1 MANAT
6 STQLQELY
14 VAYFGR
20 AADPTGLDYWTEKG
34 ITTAKFAADMY
45 VQAEFKDAYGSLST
59 EAQVNQIYNNLFD
72 READVTGL
80 TYWTQQIN
88 LGNLKLAEI
97 ANHLI
102 WAAQNNSGSADDKTA
117 LTNKTN
123 AAVAYTAK
131 VKETTAG
138 ILAYAAESTS
148 PWVSGDNITE
158 AVTYLSSI
166 NKTTAHTAAG
176 VANSVSTITTNG
188 APSASLSFTL
198 TTKSDTFTGG
208 DGADVFTATS
218 GSFAL
223 TDIINGGA
231 GVDRINYLDNTNS
244 AASDIPVAAA
254 TSIEK
259 WYIRH
264 LETGNADEKYD
275 FGAITGETEV
285 WNDRSIDDVDFDA
298 LGTGT
303 TVGILGDGVTV
314 VDATNF
320 HYATATDAVSVAIK
334 GGVGAVGTAPAI
346 TSTAGTATS
355 VTVTSTGAANTLG
368 TVDLAVATITDA
380 TVTATTNLKG
390 DFFSQATNQ
399 VGTNGTIT
407 ISGEATSVNFTA
419 ALDNTIKTIDA
430 SGLTSG
436 GVTATLGTLATQ
448 SFTGGGGNDKITT
461 AASPT
466 AGTIA
471 AGAGTDTL
479 VLGAV
484 GHLNTTAEAARFTGF
499 ETLQTGAT
507 FNLNLLDGITAL
519 TVSGTGA
526 AATFSNMD
534 ATQAANV
541 AIIGTISSGNGVT
554 FALETTSGTSDVFTA
569 DVGDN
574 TGTAGTGKDIDTVT
588 LNGFETINLNS
599 VHGSAATVGA
609 QQTQTIAKL
618 TSDVATAVNLT
629 GSAFDL
635 ENGAMTKAATFDA
648 TALTGDNTA
657 AGSKGLTLAGSLVAA
672 STAKGSEY
680 IDTVTIGATGSTY
693 QLNGGAD
700 VVTATQTILAGSLS
714 VDGGAGADNLK
725 LNDADTITT
734 GVLTITDAN
743 FSNVANFE
751 TITVVNG
758 QAGDTIWA
766 LGGYANAMATAAGG
780 TLTAVMA
787 EVDTGVTSDIIT
799 INASTLGGTNALDL
813 TLTNT
818 TGTAAANAGTDTFT
832 GGDGNDK
839 FTINY
844 DSNHS
849 NDDSIVTITAG
860 KGDDTIVFT
869 MGGGSSTPGTI
880 TLTGGAGSDTITGSA
895 EIDTITGG
903 AGADTM
909 TGNGGADIFV
919 VSTVTDSNAATAGLI
934 DKITDFAG
942 GTDVLK
948 TGVAGGHLR
957 SVTLTVGYSS
967 VDTIDELN
975 TLLNSTNG
983 TSTTGRFDGTGGDL
997 AKLTLN
1003 DARILLAQDVDTSGT
1018 FTAADIVVEITGQT
1032 GTLANSDV
1040 TT

>member
-102 WAAQNNSGSADDKTA
+102 YAAQNNSGSEDDKTA

-158 AVTYLSSI
+158 AVTYLSTI

-176 VANSVSTITTNG
+176 VASSVSTITTNG
-188 APSASLSFTL
+188 APSSSLSFTL
-198 TTKSDTFTGG
+198 TTKADTFTGG

-218 GSFAL
+218 GSFSL
-223 TDIINGGA
+223 TDVLKGGA
-231 GVDRINYLDNTNS
+231 GTDRINYLDNTHS
-244 AASDIPVAAA
+244 TTSDIPVAAA

-264 LETGNADEKYD
+264 VETGTAAEKYD
-275 FGAITGETEV
+275 FGGIVGETEV

-303 TVGILGDGVTV
+303 TLGVLGDGTTV

-320 HYATATDAVSVAIK
+320 HMATATDAVSVHIK

-346 TSTAGTATS
+346 TATAGTAT
-355 VTVTSTGAANTLG
+355 TVTITSSGAANTLG
-368 TVDLAVATITDA
+368 TVDLSDAAITSA

-390 DFFSQATNQ
+390 DFFSEATDQ
-399 VGTNGTIT
+399 VGTGGVIT
-407 ISGEATSVNFTA
+407 ISGEATSVELTA
-419 ALDNTIKTIDA
+419 ALDNTIATIDA

-448 SFTGGGGNDKITT
+448 SFTGGGGNDKVTT
-461 AASPT
+461 AAAPT
-466 AGTIA
+466 SGTIA

-479 VLGAV
+479 ILGAAT
-484 GHLNTTAEAARFTGF
+484 HMDTTTESARFTGF
-499 ETLQTGAT
+499 EKLQTPGSFD
-507 FNLNLLDGITAL
+507 FNLLSGL
-519 TVSGTGA
+519 TGLNVAATGGA
-526 AATFSNMD
+526 VTFSNMN
-534 ATQAANV
+534 ATQAADV
-541 AIIGTISSGNGVT
+541 AMIGTVNSGSGVT
-554 FALETTSGTSDVFTA
+554 FALATTSGTSDVFTA
-569 DVGDN
+569 DIGDN
-574 TGTAGTGKDIDTVT
+574 TGTAGVGKDVDTLT

-599 VHGSAATVGA
+599 VHGSAATVGG
-609 QQTQTIAKL
+609 QQTNTIAKL

-629 GSAFDL
+629 GSAFSL
-635 ENGAMTKAATFDA
+635 ENVAMTKAATFDA

-657 AGSKGLTLAGSLVAA
+657 AGSKGLTVAGSAVAA
-672 STAKGSEY
+672 STIKGSAY

-693 QLNGGAD
+693 TLNAGAD
-700 VVTATQTILAGSLS
+700 VVSATQTILAGSLS
-714 VDGGAGADNLK
+714 VDGGTGADNLK
-725 LNDADTITT
+725 LTDTDSITT
-734 GVLTITDAN
+734 GAFTISDNN
-743 FSNVANFE
+743 FSNTANFE

-787 EVDTGVTSDIIT
+787 EVDTGVTTDIVT
-799 INASTLGGTNALDL
+799 INASSLQGTNALDL

-818 TGTAAANAGTDTFT
+818 VATGAANAGTDTYT

-844 DSNHS
+844 DANNAS
-849 NDDSIVTITAG
+849 DDSVVTITAG

-869 MGGGSSTPGTI
+869 MGTGTSTPGTI
-880 TLTGGAGSDTITGSA
+880 TLTGGAGSDTITGSV

-909 TGNGGADIFV
+909 TGGSGADIFV
-919 VSTVTDSNAATAGLI
+919 LTTVTDSNASTAGLI

-942 GTDVLK
+942 GSDVLK
-948 TGVAGGHLR
+948 TGTIGGHLR
-957 SVTLTVGYSS
+957 SVTLTVGYTS
-967 VDTIDELN
+967 VDTIAELN

-1003 DARILLAQDVDTSGT
+1003 DARILLAQDVDASGT

-1032 GTLANSDV
+1032 GTLANTDV
-1040 TT
+1040 DT

>member
-59 EAQVNQIYNNLFD
+59 EAQVNQIYKNLFD

-102 WAAQNNSGSADDKTA
+102 YAAQNNSGSEDDKTA

-158 AVTYLSSI
+158 AVTYLSAI
-166 NKTTAHTAAG
+166 NKDTAHTAAG
-176 VANSVSTITTNG
+176 VANSVTTITTNG
-188 APSASLSFTL
+188 APTSSLSFTL
-198 TTKSDTFTGG
+198 TTKADNFTGG

-223 TDIINGGA
+223 TDVLKGGA
-231 GVDRINYLDNTNS
+231 GVDRLNYLDDTDS
-244 AASDIPVAAA
+244 GTSDIPVAA
-254 TSIEK
+254 TTGIEK

-264 LETGNADEKYD
+264 LETANSAEKYD
-275 FGAITGETEV
+275 FGAVTGETEV
-285 WNDRSIDDVDFDA
+285 WNDRSLDDVDFDN
-298 LGTGT
+298 LGTSTTVGVLGDGT
-303 TVGILGDGVTV
+303 TVVG
-314 VDATNF
+314 ATNF
-320 HYATATDAVSVAIK
+320 NFATATDAVTLALK
-334 GGVGAVGTAPAI
+334 GGVGASGTAPAI
-346 TSTAGTATS
+346 TNTAGTNTA
-355 VTVTSTGAANTLG
+355 VTITSTGAANTFG
-368 TVDLAVATITDA
+368 TVDLATATITSA

-390 DFFSQATNQ
+390 DFFSEATEQ
-399 VGTNGTIT
+399 IGTSGSIT

-419 ALDNTIKTIDA
+419 ALDDAIKTIDA

-436 GVTATLGTLATQ
+436 GLTATLGTLATQ
-448 SFTGGGGNDKITT
+448 SFTGGGGADVITT
-461 AASPT
+461 GVAPT

-471 AGAGTDTL
+471 AGAGSDTL
-479 VLGAV
+479 ILG
-484 GHLNTTAEAARFTGF
+484 GTTHLDTAAEAARFTGF
-499 ETLQTGAT
+499 ETLRTVGS
-507 FNLNLLDGITAL
+507 FNLNLLDSLTAL
-519 TVSGTGA
+519 QVSTTTA

-541 AIIGTISSGNGVT
+541 DIIGTINTNGAT

-569 DVGDN
+569 DIGDD
-574 TGTAGTGKDIDTVT
+574 TSTAGVGLDVDTLT
-588 LNGFETINLNS
+588 LNGFETINLRA
-599 VHGSAATVGA
+599 VHGSSAAVGSA
-609 QQTQTIAKL
+609 QRSTIEKI

-629 GSAFDL
+629 GSSVDL
-635 ENGAMTKAATFDA
+635 ANVAMTKAATIDA
-648 TALTGDNTA
+648 SALTGDNTV
-657 AGSKGLTLAGSLVAA
+657 AGAHGLIAGGSAVAA
-672 STAKGSEY
+672 STIKGSAY

-693 QLNGGAD
+693 TLNGGAD
-700 VVTATQTILAGSLS
+700 VVTATQAILAGSVS
-714 VDGGAGADNLK
+714 VDGGAGNDNLK

-734 GVLTITDAN
+734 GTFTITDAN
-743 FSNVANFE
+743 FANVASFE

-780 TLTAVMA
+780 TLTAVMNS
-787 EVDTGVTSDIIT
+787 VDTGVTTDIIT
-799 INASTLGGTNALDL
+799 INASSLGGTNALDL
-813 TLTNT
+813 TLTNNAT
-818 TGTAAANAGTDTFT
+818 TAAANAGTDTYT
-832 GGDGNDK
+832 GGDGNDT

-844 DSNHS
+844 NANHS
-849 NDDSIVTITAG
+849 NETSVVTITAG
-860 KGDDTIVFT
+860 AGDDTITFT
-869 MGGGSSTPGTI
+869 MGTGTSVPGALI
-880 TLTGGAGSDTITGSA
+880 LIGGAGNDTITGSA
-895 EIDTITGG
+895 ESETITGG
-903 AGADTM
+903 AGVDTM
-909 TGNGGADIFV
+909 TGGGSADIFV
-919 VSTVTDSNAATAGLI
+919 LSTVTDSNAATAGAI
-934 DKITDFAG
+934 DKITDFVGGSDSIKSGTAG
-942 GTDVLK
+942 GT
-948 TGVAGGHLR
+948 LR
-957 SVTLTVGYSS
+957 SVTLTVGYTSC
-967 VDTIDELN
+967 DTISELN

-983 TSTTGRFDGTGGDL
+983 TASTAKFDSIGGDL
-997 AKLTLN
+997 AKITTN
-1003 DARILLAQDVDTSGT
+1003 DARVLLAQDVDTSGT
-1018 FTAADIVVEITGQT
+1018 FTAADIVVEITGLT
-1032 GTLANSDV
+1032 GSLVSGDV
-1040 TT
+1040 DA

>member
-59 EAQVNQIYNNLFD
+59 EAQVNQIYKNLFD

-97 ANHLI
+97 ANHLVY
-102 WAAQNNSGSADDKTA
+102 AAQNNAGSEDDKTA

-166 NKTTAHTAAG
+166 NKTTVHTAAG
-176 VANSVSTITTNG
+176 VASSVSTITSNG
-188 APSASLSFTL
+188 APASSSTFSL
-198 TTKSDTFTGG
+198 TTKEDTFTGG

-218 GSFAL
+218 GTFSL
-223 TDIINGGA
+223 NDVLKGGA
-231 GVDRINYLDNTNS
+231 GVDRINYLDNTDS
-244 AASDIPVAAA
+244 GTSDIPVAAA

-264 LETGNADEKYD
+264 IETGNSLEKYD
-275 FGAITGETEV
+275 FGAIVGETEV

-303 TVGILGDGVTV
+303 TVGVLGDGVTV

-320 HYATATDAVSVAIK
+320 HYATATDAVSLAIK

-346 TSTAGTATS
+346 SASAGTATKA
-355 VTVTSTGAANTLG
+355 TITSTGAANTLG
-368 TVDLAVATITDA
+368 VVDLAVTTLTDV

-390 DFFSQATNQ
+390 DFFNETTDQI
-399 VGTNGTIT
+399 GTDGSIT
-407 ISGEATSVNFTA
+407 ISGEATSVEFTG

-436 GVTATLGTLATQ
+436 GFTGTLGTLVSQ

-461 AASPT
+461 AAAATS
-466 AGTIA
+466 GTFA

-479 VLGAV
+479 VLGAAA
-484 GHLNTTAEAARFTGF
+484 HMDTSTEAARYTGF
-499 ETLQTGAT
+499 EIIQTGAT
-507 FNLNLLDGITAL
+507 FNMDLLDSL
-519 TVSGTGA
+519 TGLKVSNTSA
-526 AATFSNMD
+526 AATFSNLD
-534 ATQAANV
+534 ASQAANID
-541 AIIGTISSGNGVT
+541 IIGTINAATGATFSLEVSG
-554 FALETTSGTSDVFTA
+554 GTSDVFSA
-569 DVGDN
+569 DTGDN
-574 TGTAGTGKDIDTVT
+574 TGTAGVGKDIDTLV
-588 LNGFETINLNS
+588 LNGFETINLNA
-599 VHGSAATVGA
+599 VHGSAAAAGTA
-609 QQTQTIAKL
+609 STTTIEKL

-629 GSAFDL
+629 GSAFDF
-635 ENGAMTKAATFDA
+635 ENGAMTKASTIDA
-648 TALTGDNTA
+648 TALTGDGAASPLGLTI
-657 AGSKGLTLAGSLVAA
+657 AGSIVTGSTV
-672 STAKGSEY
+672 KGSAY
-680 IDTVTIGATGSTY
+680 IDNATIGATGSTY
-693 QLNGGAD
+693 NLNGGAD
-700 VVTATQTILAGSLS
+700 LVTATQAILNGST
-714 VDGGAGADNLK
+714 VDGGAGNDNLK
-725 LNDADTITT
+725 LNDADATTT
-734 GVLTITDAN
+734 GTFTVTDAN
-743 FSNVANFE
+743 FSNVTNFE
-751 TITVVNG
+751 TITFVNA

-780 TLTAVMA
+780 TLTAVLA
-787 EVDTGVTSDIIT
+787 GAATAVTTDIIT
-799 INASTLGGTNALDL
+799 INASSLSGTNALDL

-818 TGTAAANAGTDTFT
+818 SGTTAANPGTDTFT
-832 GGDGNDK
+832 GSDGNDT
-839 FTINY
+839 FTIHY
-844 DSNHS
+844 DSGHS
-849 NDDSIVTITAG
+849 NDTSIITITAG
-860 KGDDTIVFT
+860 KGDDTITLTVDAIIA
-869 MGGGSSTPGTI
+869 PGAL
-880 TLTGGAGSDTITGSA
+880 TLTGGAGNDTITGSIHA
-895 EIDTITGG
+895 DTITGG
-903 AGADTM
+903 AGIDTM
-909 TGNGGADIFV
+909 TGGTGADTF
-919 VSTVTDSNAATAGLI
+919 TLAAVTDSNAATAGAI
-934 DKITDFAG
+934 SKITDFAG
-942 GTDVLK
+942 GSDTLK
-948 TGVAGGHLR
+948 TGVAGGTLR
-957 SVTLTVGYSS
+957 AVTLTVGYTSA
-967 VDTIDELN
+967 DTIAELN

-983 TSTTGRFDGTGGDL
+983 TATTARFDGIGGDL
-997 AKLTLN
+997 AKLTTN
-1003 DARILLAQDVDTSGT
+1003 DDRILLAQDVDTSGT

-1032 GTLANSDV
+1032 GTLASGDV
-1040 TT
+1040 VV